1 MNKLKSLRD
10 YLLANIPTLAQN
22 PERLLIFADK
32 GKIVSNSLSLSF
44 EYDYTV
50 NLIVTDFAGDPDT
63 VMVTVLAWY
72 KHYQQDKA
80 LPSNIE
86 FEADILNHQKVDLS
100 LKLPLSE
107 RVIVTVDTEGNITDM
122 HHCDEPVIDTEIINW
137 PANLHING
145 EAQTP

>member
-22 PERLLIFADK
+22 PERLLVFADK
-32 GKIVSNSLSLSF
+32 GKVISNSLSLSF

-50 NLIVTDFAGDPDT
+50 NLIVTDFAGDANI
-63 VMVTVLAWY
+63 VMVSVLAWY
-72 KHYQQDKA
+72 KQNQQDKVF
-80 LPSNIE
+80 PCSID
-86 FEADILNHQKVDLS
+86 FEAEILDHQSVDLS

-122 HHCDEPVIDTEIINW
+122 HHCAEPVIDTEIINW

>member
-1 MNKLKSLRD
+1 MQKLKNLRD
-10 YLLANIPTLAQN
+10 YLLVNIPMLNQN
-22 PERLLIFADK
+22 PERLSIFADK

-80 LPSNIE
+80 FPSNIE
-86 FEADILNHQKVDLS
+86 FEADILNHQSVDLS

-107 RVIVTVDTEGNITDM
+107 RVIVTIDADGNITDM
-122 HHCDEPVIDTEIINW
+122 HHCAEPVMDTEIINW
-137 PANLHING
+137 PANLIING
-145 EAQTP
+145 EVPTP

>member
-50 NLIVTDFAGDPDT
+50 NLIVTDFAGDANI
-63 VMVTVLAWY
+63 VMVSVLAWY
-72 KHYQQDKA
+72 KQNQQDKVF
-80 LPSNIE
+80 PCSID
-86 FEADILNHQKVDLS
+86 FEAEILDHQSVDLS
-100 LKLPLSE
+100 LKLPLTE
-107 RVIVTVDTEGNITDM
+107 RVIVSKDAEGNTEM
-122 HHCDEPVIDTEIINW
+122 HYCDEPVIDTEVISW
-137 PANLHING
+137 PSHLFING
-145 EAQTP
+145 EAE

>member
-80 LPSNIE
+80 FPSNIE
-86 FEADILNHQKVDLS
+86 FEADILNHQAVDLS

-122 HHCDEPVIDTEIINW
+122 HHCAEPVIDTEIINW

>member
-1 MNKLKSLRD
+1 MKKLKSLRE
-10 YLLANIPTLAQN
+10 YLLTNIPTLNQD

-32 GKIVSNSLSLSF
+32 GKVISNSLSLSF

-63 VMVTVLAWY
+63 VMVTVLAWH

-80 LPSNIE
+80 FPSNIE
-86 FEADILNHQKVDLS
+86 FEADILNHKAVDLS

-107 RVIVTVDTEGNITDM
+107 RVIVMKDADGNITDM

-137 PANLHING
+137 PATLYING